1 MKQTI
6 GNYNVRKID
15 WLETDLGV
23 INVEHLMIYGI
34 SNLSDTIE
42 FSLIIKPQ
50 GQIMIDVE
58 DAPQSFVNKSLDDLQ
73 EFIVG
78 EYKNSLVEQN

>member
-15 WLETDLGV
+15 WVETNNGV
-23 INVEHLMIYGI
+23 INVEHLMVYTI
-34 SNLSDTIE
+34 SNLSDTIK
-42 FSLIIKPQ
+42 FSLIIKPE
-50 GQIMIDVE
+50 GKVMIDVE